1 MKELFVVTRRRGTA
15 WDASKPL
22 GSQEQWTEHAAFMNG
37 LACDGF
43 IVLGG
48 PVGDGSDTL
57 LIIDAPNKNAITAT
71 LSGDPWSRSGM
82 LELSQIQ
89 RWTVL
94 LEAKGVT

>member
-22 GSQEQWTEHAAFMNG
+22 DSQEQWTEHAAFMNG
-37 LACDGF
+37 LARDGF

-57 LIIDAPNKNAITAT
+57 LIVDAPIRMRSLPRYRAT
-71 LSGDPWSRSGM
+71 R
-82 LELSQIQ
+82 
-89 RWTVL
+89 
-94 LEAKGVT
+94 GVARGCSS

>member
-1 MKELFVVTRRRGTA
+1 MKELFVVTRRRGPA

-22 GSQEQWTEHAAFMNG
+22 DSQEQRTEYAAFMNG
-37 LACDGF
+37 LARNGF

-48 PVGDGSDTL
+48 PVGDGGETL